1 MENVVVAAK
10 TSSPSDDD
18 ISPPPPISFLPPTK
32 KAPGGWRS
40 VKYILG
46 NESFEKLASM
56 GLVANLTVYL
66 QTRYNMDGIQ
76 LVNVYNIWSGST
88 NVTPMLGAFLSDA
101 YLGRFRTLLFGS
113 MSSFLVKSSVCTFPK
128 TRVDWHG
135 GPGPNCSI
143 PKLRPL
149 NCPGVSNCQKPQE
162 WQLGVLYSG
171 LGLLAVGAGGVRPC
185 NIAFGAD
192 QFDTRT
198 EKGRAQLE
206 SFFNW
211 WYFSFT
217 VALVIALTAVVYV
230 QTNVSWV
237 IGYAIPAAC
246 LLSSIVIF
254 LIGKHTYIITK
265 SQGTV
270 FVDIA
275 KVIVAACKKR
285 AVSLES
291 SSGHPLYDPPLTE
304 SDQRVAKL
312 AHTDLFK
319 FFDKAALITDPSE
332 LDDKGSPKNYWRL
345 CSVQQVEQLKLIV
358 GLVPV
363 WFTGIGCFI
372 TMDQM
377 NTFGLLQAIQSNN
390 EVHNFKIPP
399 GWMGLIS
406 MICLSIWIFIYEQI
420 YLPQARKRSKKNIRF
435 TTRHRINTGIVM
447 AILCMVVAAIVEKSR
462 RDAALK
468 QGTLVSPQSILLL
481 LPQFALSGLNEA
493 FAAVA
498 IMEYYTNHL
507 PETMRTLSGAIFF
520 LSFSAS
526 SYLNTAII
534 NLVHLVTSNN
544 GKESPWL
551 GGRDLNK
558 VKLDYFYYLIA
569 SLAALNLLYFN
580 LFAFRYLEK
589 QVDKRYESRHEEMNE
604 AA

>member
-1 MENVVVAAK
+1 MENVVVADK

-18 ISPPPPISFLPPTK
+18 TTPPPPVSFLPPPPPK
-32 KAPGGWRS
+32 KARGGWRS

-56 GLVANLTVYL
+56 GLIANLTVYL
-66 QTRYNMDGIQ
+66 QTKYNMDGIQ
-76 LVNVYNIWSGST
+76 LVNVFNIWSGST
-88 NVTPMLGAFLSDA
+88 NLTPLLGAFLSDA

-113 MSSFLVKSSVCTFPK
+113 VSSFLGMVVLALTA
-128 TRVDWHG
+128 G
-135 GPGPNCSI
+135 M

-149 NCPGVSNCQKPQE
+149 DCPG
-162 WQLGVLYSG
+162 G
-171 LGLLAVGAGGVRPC
+171 LGLIAVGAGGVRPC

-217 VALVIALTAVVYV
+217 VSLVIALTVVVYV

-246 LLSSIVIF
+246 LFSSFVIF

-265 SQGTV
+265 PHGTV

-275 KVIVAACKKR
+275 KVVVGACKKR

-291 SSGHPLYDPPLTE
+291 SSGYSLYDPPLTE
-304 SDQRVAKL
+304 SDQHVEKL
-312 AHTDLFK
+312 AHTDGFK
-319 FFDKAALITDPSE
+319 FFDKAALITDSSE
-332 LDDKGSPKNYWRL
+332 LDDKGLPKNSWRL

-358 GLVPV
+358 GLMPV

-377 NTFGLLQAIQSNN
+377 NTFGLMQAIQSNN

-406 MICLSIWIFIYEQI
+406 MICLSTWIFIYEKI
-420 YLPQARKRSKKNIRF
+420 YLPQAKKRSKKNIRL

-447 AILCMVVAAIVEKSR
+447 AILCMVVAAIVERNR
-462 RDAALK
+462 REAALK

-481 LPQFALSGLNEA
+481 LPQFAFSGLNEA

-507 PETMRTLSGAIFF
+507 PETMRTLAGAIFF

-526 SYLNTAII
+526 SYLNTVII

-569 SLAALNLLYFN
+569 CLAALNLLYFN
-580 LFAFRYLEK
+580 LFSCRYLEK
-589 QVDKRYESRHEEMNE
+589 HVDKRSESRHEEMNE

>member
-1 MENVVVAAK
+1 MENVVVTAK

-18 ISPPPPISFLPPTK
+18 ISPPPPISFLPPPPPK

-56 GLVANLTVYL
+56 GLIANLTVYL

-88 NVTPMLGAFLSDA
+88 NVTPLLGAFLSDA

-113 MSSFLVKSSVCTFPK
+113 MSSFLGMVVLALTA
-128 TRVDWHG
+128 G
-135 GPGPNCSI
+135 M

-149 NCPGVSNCQKPQE
+149 DCPGVSNCQKPQD

-237 IGYAIPAAC
+237 IGYAITAAC
-246 LLSSIVIF
+246 LFSSIIIF

-275 KVIVAACKKR
+275 KVIVAARKKR

-312 AHTDLFK
+312 AHTDMFK

-332 LDDKGSPKNYWRL
+332 LDDKGLPKNSWRL

-377 NTFGLLQAIQSNN
+377 NTFGLMQAIQSNN

-580 LFAFRYLEK
+580 LFSCRYLEK
-589 QVDKRYESRHEEMNE
+589 QVDKRSESRHEEMNE